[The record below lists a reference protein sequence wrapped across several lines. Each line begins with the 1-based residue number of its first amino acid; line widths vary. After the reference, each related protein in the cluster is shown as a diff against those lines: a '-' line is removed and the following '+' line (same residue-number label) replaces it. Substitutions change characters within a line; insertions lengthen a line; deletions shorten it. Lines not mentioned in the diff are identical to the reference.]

1 MTVGQS
7 VRSAGS
13 GVAVAVAVPV
23 GVGSD
28 VDSAVGVD
36 PSMGDG
42 VGVDSAVG
50 VGVGSGLGSAV
61 GVSSTSAAV
70 GVDEPFDPHP
80 LTPAAAAAV
89 TAARNCRRFFFP
101 SMPSLSDN

>member
-13 GVAVAVAVPV
+13 GVEVAVAVPV
-23 GVGSD
+23 GV
-28 VDSAVGVD
+28 DSSIGDAVGVD
-36 PSMGDG
+36 SSI
-42 VGVDSAVG
+42 GVDSGVDPGVAVG
-50 VGVGSGLGSAV
+50 SGSGLGSGV

-80 LTPAAAAAV
+80 LTPAVAAAV